1 MKLLKMS
8 QNSLKDSHSLV
19 LIVIDNNEDD
29 LKFMPSQILSVSPF
43 MKKRNTYVN
52 LKVPP
57 S

>member
-8 QNSLKDSHSLV
+8 QNLLKDSHSLV

-29 LKFMPSQILSVSPF
+29 LKILPSQILSVSPF